1 MQKIDPLI
9 LTKLRLPFTRPALV
23 ARPWLQ
29 ERIALGL
36 SGPLT
41 LITAPAGFGKTTL
54 LASYIAG
61 LGMPIAWL
69 SLDKNDNQEGRF
81 LSYLVAALQEAD
93 HAIGSIAA
101 QMLASTQLAQAE
113 VVLTSLINDLDSTDM
128 DIVLV
133 LDDYHCISSQAVHD
147 SVSFLLEHCPSTF
160 HLVIATRSDP
170 PLPLA
175 RLRARGQMTE
185 LRSADLRFTETEAA
199 QFLND
204 IMGFH
209 LDAESIAVLENRT
222 EGWIAG
228 LQMAALSLRN
238 RENVPGFIEG
248 FSGTNSYILD
258 YLLEEVLTSQPP
270 EIQRFLLYTSVLE
283 RLTAPLCDFLLEI
296 NEMHKS
302 ADDGAPHSRS
312 HSHLQSAP
320 VLADLERGGLFLTP
334 LDDERT
340 WYRYHHL
347 FADLLRSRLHQA
359 HPDLISRLHIRA
371 STWLEREGYI
381 PEAIHH
387 LLATQEMEHAAALIE
402 VYGPG
407 RWSENDPSVIQMA
420 DNLPREIILARP
432 KLGLYQVWLL
442 ITQGRIERALRLLE
456 DLKRKL
462 SIIGPE
468 PEQRWMHT
476 VITLALAFLSRPGGT
491 SDLFPDYR
499 LVEEIPAEEPI
510 LRNTADFLYV
520 MTLGR
525 QGQLDRAVEVATM
538 CIQREKKRSGTLA
551 IHSLV
556 PFLTRGY
563 LMQGRL
569 RAAASLCRESL
580 EPLGGESRYADAT
593 GSVKIDLGEVLCEWN
608 CLEEAGQYI
617 REGLQDNEPW
627 RNIMTDGFG
636 LIALTRVLL
645 AQENY
650 VGAVQVAKKLEPR
663 LSSHSWPREFDE
675 DFYTLM
681 VRVQLASGD
690 LQSASQ
696 WANQFELNNDF
707 DLHKERYQMTL
718 ARIRLAQGRYAEAE
732 KLLVGEAPPA
742 GAGSQVTRELEFNL
756 LLAVAI
762 AGQGRLPE
770 ALEIIEIC
778 LAMAEPEGYI
788 RIFLDV
794 GEPVRELLMA
804 YLKSATPGREL
815 YAQKVLDS
823 FSSIRPLKPP
833 VSPPFGLVEPL
844 TEREMEVLQLMAL
857 GSTNQEIAQQLIVAR
872 GTIKAHAASIYRK
885 LDVTNR
891 TEAVARA
898 RELGALP

>member
-1 MQKIDPLI
+1 MQNIDSLI

-23 ARPWLQ
+23 ARQGLQ
-29 ERIALGL
+29 EQIVLGL

-41 LITAPAGFGKTTL
+41 MITAPAGFGKTTL
-54 LASYIAG
+54 LASHIAG

-69 SLDKNDNQEGRF
+69 SLDKDDNQEGRF
-81 LSYLVAALQEAD
+81 LSYLVAALRKAD
-93 HAIGSIAA
+93 HAIGSKAA

-113 VVLTSLINDLDSTDM
+113 VVLTSLINDLDSIDT

-147 SVSFLLEHCPSTF
+147 SVSFLLEHCPRTF
-160 HLVIATRSDP
+160 HLAIATRSDP

-175 RLRARGQMTE
+175 RLRARGQMVE
-185 LRSADLRFTETEAA
+185 LRSADLRFSETEAA

-209 LDAESIAVLENRT
+209 LDAESIAALENRT

-258 YLLEEVLTSQPP
+258 YLLEEVLTSQSPK
-270 EIQRFLLYTSVLE
+270 IQRFLLFTSVLE

-296 NEMHKS
+296 DGMKES
-302 ADDGAPHSRS
+302 ADDNASQSRP
-312 HSHLQSAP
+312 HSHLQSAA
-320 VLADLERGGLFLTP
+320 VLADLERGGLFLAP

-347 FADLLRSRLHQA
+347 FADLLRSRLHQTY
-359 HPDLISRLHIRA
+359 PDLISLLHISA

-381 PEAIHH
+381 SEAIHH
-387 LLATQEMEHAAALIE
+387 LFVIHDVEHAAVLIE
-402 VYGPG
+402 VYGPA
-407 RWSENDPSVIQMA
+407 RWSDSDPSLLQMA
-420 DNLPREIILARP
+420 DNLPYEIILSRP
-432 KLGLYQVWLL
+432 KLGLHQVWLL

-456 DLKRKL
+456 DLRIKL
-462 SIIGPE
+462 STIGPE
-468 PEQRWMHT
+468 SEQRWMQT
-476 VITLALAFLSRPGGT
+476 VITLALAFLSRPGGM
-491 SDLFPDYR
+491 SDLLPDYR

-520 MTLGR
+520 MSLGR
-525 QGQLDRAVEVATM
+525 QGQLDRAVEVAAQ
-538 CIQREKKRSGTLA
+538 CIQREDEHSGMPATHPLA
-551 IHSLV
+551 

-563 LMQGRL
+563 LMQGHL
-569 RAAASLCRESL
+569 KEAASLCRKIL
-580 EPLGGESRYADAT
+580 GPLGSESRHADMT

-627 RNIMTDGFG
+627 QNIMADGFG
-636 LIALTRVLL
+636 LTALTRVLL
-645 AQENY
+645 AQEDY
-650 VGAVQVAKKLEPR
+650 AGALQMASKLETR
-663 LSSHSWPREFDE
+663 LSAHSWPREFDE
-675 DFYTLM
+675 EFHTLV

-696 WANQFELNNDF
+696 WTNRLELSNDF

-718 ARIRLAQGRYAEAE
+718 ARIRLAQGRYVDAE
-732 KLLVGEAPPA
+732 KLLAGRVPPA
-742 GAGSQVTRELEFNL
+742 GAGSQLTRELEFNL
-756 LLAVAI
+756 LLATAI
-762 AGQGRLPE
+762 AGQGRQPE
-770 ALEIIEIC
+770 ALKIIGKC
-778 LAMAEPEGYI
+778 LSLAEPEGYI

-794 GEPVRELLMA
+794 GEPVRDLLMA
-804 YLKSATPGREL
+804 YLKLAAPGQVL
-815 YAQKVLDS
+815 FAHKVLDS
-823 FSSIRPLKPP
+823 FSSIHPLKSP
-833 VSPPFGLVEPL
+833 VSPSFGLVEPL
-844 TEREMEVLQLMAL
+844 TEREMEVLQLMSL
-857 GSTNQEIAQQLIVAR
+857 GKTNLEIAQQLIVAR